1 MNWRIAMKNKIVTF
15 LLAILLFINFT
26 TLIYDYNYIKNKSNQ
41 GNDRWHEVEIIIKDL
56 EKRVEDLENGRNP

>member
-1 MNWRIAMKNKIVTF
+1 MKNKIVTF